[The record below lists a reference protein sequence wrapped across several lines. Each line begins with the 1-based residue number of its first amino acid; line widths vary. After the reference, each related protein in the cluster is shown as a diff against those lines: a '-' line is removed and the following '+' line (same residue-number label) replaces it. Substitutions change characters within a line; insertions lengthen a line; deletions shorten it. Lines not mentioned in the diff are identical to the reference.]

1 MDSDKYVAMDVH
13 KASVVIGIRD
23 ASGKYIMESI
33 VPTQA
38 TMLLDFV
45 KGLSGTIHLTFEEG
59 THSVWLYDLL
69 KPHVTELLVCNP
81 RRNKLLEEGNK
92 GDAIDVRKLSHLFQ
106 ARLLQ
111 PVYHGDHGTRT
122 LKELAQ
128 TYESLVSDRVRVKNR
143 LKAIYRSRGIRC
155 DGDEVYQKRKRAKW
169 LAQLTESGVRR
180 RAESLYQQLASLDLL
195 VADAR
200 KQLLTESRK
209 QKATKLLRQMPTL
222 GPIWTAMIIAA
233 VDTPYR
239 FRTKRQFWSYC
250 GLAVVTRS
258 SADYWF
264 DKKGELRKSRRPAA
278 TRGLNRNYNRR
289 LKKIFKS
296 AALVGIVKGP
306 FQPYYQRL
314 LAQGLRP
321 ELARLTLARKIAAI
335 TLAVWKKGERFD
347 PEKLT
352 TLTT

>member
-1 MDSDKYVAMDVH
+1 ME
-13 KASVVIGIRD
+13 SVVETK
-23 ASGKYIMESI
+23 A
-33 VPTQA
+33 A
-38 TMLLDFV
+38 TLLDFV

-69 KPHVTELLVCNP
+69 KPHVAELVVCNP

-92 GDAIDVRKLSHLFQ
+92 GDVVDVRKLSHLFQ
-106 ARLLQ
+106 AGLLR
-111 PVYHGDHGTRT
+111 PVYHGDHGTRA

-128 TYESLVSDRVRVKNR
+128 NYESLVSDRVRVKNR
-143 LKAIYRSRGIRC
+143 LKAIYRGRGISC
-155 DGDEVYQKRKRAKW
+155 EGDEVYHKKKRAKW
-169 LAQLTESGVRR
+169 LVQLNESGLRQ
-180 RAESLYQQLASLDLL
+180 RAESLYQELESLDLI
-195 VADAR
+195 VASAR
-200 KQLLTESRK
+200 KQLLAESGK
-209 QKATKLLRQMPTL
+209 QKATQILRQMPTL
-222 GPIWTAMIIAA
+222 GPIWTALIIAT
-233 VDTPYR
+233 VDTPHR
-239 FRTKRQFWSYC
+239 FRTKRQFWAYC

-264 DKKGELRKSRRPAA
+264 DKEGELRKSRRPAA

-289 LKKIFKS
+289 LKKIFKN
-296 AALVGIVKGP
+296 AAMVGIVKGP

-335 TLAVWKKGERFD
+335 TLAMWKKGERFD

-352 TLTT
+352 TLRT